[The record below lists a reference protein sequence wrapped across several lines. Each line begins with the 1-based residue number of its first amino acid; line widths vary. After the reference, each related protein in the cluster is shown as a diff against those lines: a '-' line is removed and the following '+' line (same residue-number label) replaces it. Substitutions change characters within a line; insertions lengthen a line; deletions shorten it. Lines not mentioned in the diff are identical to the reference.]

1 MSRHILTVCCSIL
14 LLSLLGASEADAQM
28 IFARKYR
35 VIAYKAGD
43 PSTYSVSNEV
53 EIIPNMALYVPNA
66 FTPNGDGLNDTWGI
80 AGEAVKEL
88 NVQVFNRWGQKIFE
102 SDNASYRWDGTYNGE
117 KVQQG
122 AYVYKIL
129 AKGASGKS
137 QVKEGNLNVVL

>member
-43 PSTYSVSNEV
+43 LSTYSVSNEV

-80 AGEAVKEL
+80 AGEAVK
-88 NVQVFNRWGQKIFE
+88 
-102 SDNASYRWDGTYNGE
+102 
-117 KVQQG
+117 
-122 AYVYKIL
+122 
-129 AKGASGKS
+129 
-137 QVKEGNLNVVL
+137 